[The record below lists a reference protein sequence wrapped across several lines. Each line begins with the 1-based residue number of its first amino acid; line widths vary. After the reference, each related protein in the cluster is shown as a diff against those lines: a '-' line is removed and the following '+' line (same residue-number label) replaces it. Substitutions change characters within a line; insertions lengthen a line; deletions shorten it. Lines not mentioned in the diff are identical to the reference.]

1 MNLTQLKAI
10 VLIDLHRSLSKA
22 AAKLFISQASLSI
35 SIKKLEEE
43 IGCALLVR
51 SPQGVTL
58 TQKGTEIL
66 QHANIIC
73 SAVNEIYKIGAR
85 EGSRLSVD
93 VSVGV
98 SSYLCNLLATGVL
111 LGMREAREFLN
122 IKIHDITTNQNT
134 IINVYTD
141 ICDIGLLQMGRMAE
155 KRLLP
160 EVIGKYDLSIKYIFS
175 DPVCIAVTDSHP
187 LFGQAKCTLEA
198 LMRYPYITNKN
209 PKEDAFYIYLGQ
221 LGYAN
226 DVLQVNHVLNH
237 DIANN
242 IDAFWAGAH
251 SGLLSMQGAMKKPIG
266 ILTVDSCQFYYDI
279 AYIHKK
285 GALSPPVQKFLTMLE
300 REAAERENHAGTE
313 QGA

>member
-35 SIKKLEEE
+35 SIRKLEEE
-43 IGCALLVR
+43 LDCALLVR

-66 QHANIIC
+66 QHARIIC
-73 SAVNEIYKIGAR
+73 SAVNEIYRIGAR
-85 EGSRLSVD
+85 EESRLAVD

-111 LGMREAREFLN
+111 LGMRDAKDVLN

-134 IINVYTD
+134 VINVYTD

-155 KRLLP
+155 TRLLP
-160 EVIGKYDLSIKYIFS
+160 EVIGKYDLAVKYILS
-175 DPVCIAVTDSHP
+175 DPVCIAVPESHP
-187 LFGQAKCTLEA
+187 LFGHGRCTLEE
-198 LMRYPYITNKN
+198 LMAYPYITNKN
-209 PKEDAFYIYLGQ
+209 PKEDAFYLYLGE
-221 LGYAN
+221 LGYTN

-237 DIANN
+237 DIAST
-242 IDAFWAGAH
+242 IHAFWAGAH
-251 SGLLSMQGAMKKPIG
+251 AGLLSMQEAMKKPIG
-266 ILTVDSCQFYYDI
+266 ILSVDSCQFYYDI

-285 GALSPPVQKFLTMLE
+285 AALSPAVQKFLGMLE
-300 REAAERENHAGTE
+300 REAVAME
-313 QGA
+313 GAR

>member
-10 VLIDLHRSLSKA
+10 VFIDLYRSLSKA

-66 QHANIIC
+66 QHAKIIC
-73 SAVNEIYKIGAR
+73 SAVNEIYRIGAR

-98 SSYLCNLLATGVL
+98 SSYLCNLLATDVL
-111 LGMREAREFLN
+111 LGMRDAKDILN

-141 ICDIGLLQMGRMAE
+141 ICDIGLLQMGRMDGTPI
-155 KRLLP
+155 LP
-160 EVIGKYDLSIKYIFS
+160 EMISKYDLCIKYILS
-175 DPVCIAVTDSHP
+175 DPVCVALTETHP
-187 LFGQAKCTLEA
+187 LFGKTKCSLDE
-198 LMRYPYITNKN
+198 LMGYPYITNKN
-209 PKEDAFYIYLGQ
+209 PGEDAFYIYLGQ
-221 LGYAN
+221 LGYTN

-237 DIANN
+237 DIASSTNG
-242 IDAFWAGAH
+242 FWAGAH
-251 SGLLSMQGAMKKPIG
+251 SGLLSMREAMKQPIG
-266 ILTVDSCQFYYDI
+266 ILGVDSCQFYYDI

-285 GALSPPVQKFLTMLE
+285 AALSPQVQKFLDMLE
-300 REAAERENHAGTE
+300 HEAASLEGRA
-313 QGA
+313 